1 MDAIQQFKEHIG
13 DKAETIIAGGLGLER
28 IGSKY
33 KCPNVYK
40 HKNGDNNPS
49 MNYHKEANQFYCLT
63 CQEKIDIYGYYKDYL
78 NYSHNDIV
86 RDFTDNKDI
95 THLSMQKKRDE
106 LTTGLAQLKEMTVPC
121 IDYVKARGITADTMR
136 TFKLKT
142 YKNLIAFPYYKH
154 NTIVGVKT
162 RKPEKY
168 NGQGEKMLS
177 IAGSKPYLFNAQN
190 VELKG
195 ELIVCEGEF
204 DCMVIHQCGFS
215 NVVSIGAGANSLATL
230 FEQTKD
236 FFTKFENI
244 VIVSDNDSSGDN
256 MDNLFLKEFSDRVK
270 LIDKNLYTKNDIN
283 EEYIMHGKDAIVK
296 IINSAR
302 LKIEGVY
309 DLDDIPYD
317 GVTTHGRHY
326 IPTGIET
333 IDEALNDLATGAVTV
348 IAGRANGGKTTF
360 CTQVKANA
368 IDKGFKVFEI
378 AGEGLKD
385 LMLNRFYLSVIGRH
399 SEHYSYK
406 KINRKTIKE
415 PKKHALEALKK
426 WHKGKYKIFIKGES
440 KLKSVAELFKIIEAE
455 VKTNKHDLVIIDNL
469 MSILN
474 AKASEQ
480 YTEQASFVQQCC
492 DLSKMYN
499 VHIII
504 VAHPNKTLTKGQSM
518 EFEQISGTADIA
530 NKADNVIAVTRLYDD
545 QIEKEGCEGYIQVLK
560 NRYYEQ
566 LPKVKTTFNRETETL
581 CELRDK
587 AEIVNVLNWE
597 KYLQKDVT
605 VNDGQALHKQYQA
618 SKAVNNE
625 PY

>member
-13 DKAETIIAGGLGLER
+13 DRAEEIIANGLGLDR

-33 KCPNVYK
+33 KCPNVYA
-40 HKNGDNNPS
+40 HKNGDKNPS
-49 MNYHKEANQFYCLT
+49 MNYHKEAHQFYCLT
-63 CQEKIDIYGYYKDYL
+63 CQEKIDIYGYYKEYL

-86 RDFTDNKDI
+86 RDFTSNSDI
-95 THLSMQKKRDE
+95 EHLNIQKKRDE
-106 LTTGLAQLKEMTVPC
+106 LTTGLSQLKELTVKC

-136 TFKLKT
+136 SFKLRT
-142 YKNLIAFPYYKH
+142 FKNLIAFPYYKY

-168 NGQGEKMLS
+168 DGQGEKMLS
-177 IAGSKPYLFNAQN
+177 IPGSKPYLFNSQN

-215 NVVSIGAGANSLATL
+215 NVVSIGAGANSLSTL
-230 FEQTKD
+230 FEQTKE
-236 FFTKFENI
+236 FFVKFDNI
-244 VIVSDNDSSGDN
+244 VVVSDNDSSGDN
-256 MDNLFLKEFSDRVK
+256 MDNLFLTQLGENVK
-270 LIDKNLYTKNDIN
+270 LIDKNLYSKNDIN
-283 EEYIMHGKDAIVK
+283 EEYVLNGKDSVIK

-309 DLDDIPYD
+309 DLDDMPYT
-317 GVTTHGRHY
+317 GVDAHGRKY
-326 IPTGIET
+326 IPTGIES
-333 IDEALNDLATGAVTV
+333 IDEALNDLGTGIVTV

-360 CTQVKANA
+360 CTQIKANA
-368 IDKGFKVFEI
+368 VDKGFKVFEV

-385 LMLNRFYLSVIGRH
+385 IMMNRFYLSVIGRH
-399 SEHYSYK
+399 KEHYFYK
-406 KINRKTIKE
+406 KINRKQIKE
-415 PKKHALEALKK
+415 PKKHALDALQK

-455 VKTNKHDLVIIDNL
+455 VKTNKHDLIIIDNL
-469 MSILN
+469 MSILS

-480 YTEQASFVQQCC
+480 YSEQASFVQQCC

-518 EFEQISGTADIA
+518 EFEQISGTADIG
-530 NKADNVIAVTRLYDD
+530 NKADNVISVTRLYDD
-545 QIEKEGCEGYIQVLK
+545 NIEKEGCEGYIQVIK
-560 NRYYEQ
+560 NRYYEDI
-566 LPKVKTTFNRETETL
+566 PKVKVVFNRETETL
-581 CELRDK
+581 CELK
-587 AEIVNVLNWE
+587 GKEELITALNWE
-597 KYLQKDVT
+597 KYLQKDVKI
-605 VNDGQALHKQYQA
+605 NDGVENHEKYEQ
-618 SKAVNNE
+618 SKVGV
-625 PY
+625 